1 MKVTAWRHLVG
12 HDAVLLV
19 AGEGDGV
26 QLLAA
31 VAALLQQPPQ
41 LLQAVNPLAVAAPAH
56 TNLHLHL
63 NLHLN
68 LLLLH
73 LHLNLNLNLALT

>member
-1 MKVTAWRHLVG
+1 MKVAAWRHLVG

-41 LLQAVNPLAVAAPAH
+41 LLQAVNPLVVAAPAH
-56 TNLHLHL
+56 TNLHL
-63 NLHLN
+63 LHLH
-68 LLLLH
+68 LH
-73 LHLNLNLNLALT
+73 LHLNLNLALT